1 MQDNGSTV
9 WVCLVCGYE
18 HTGAT
23 PPDVCPVCGADA
35 DQFEKKRIPE
45 SGADKK
51 TDKEDGEYLSE
62 WARPDDEFEGKYAR
76 IAALAKGEGSEI
88 APMRTQKTFPD
99 WEAILFRG
107 AQLYRMPFNEDQ
119 AVSTHTVIGAT
130 AAVPLEIAI
139 PFYVSHMSF
148 GALSREAK
156 IALARG
162 TKIMGTVMCSGEG
175 GMLPEERAEADR
187 YIYELGTA
195 RFSHKKEAIKQAD
208 AVEIK
213 IGQAAKPGLG
223 GHLPAEKVTDEIAK
237 IRGIKPGEPSISPGR
252 HAGIDTPEDLRKR
265 VAEIRDL
272 CGGRPVGIKFTA
284 GHIEKDLEV
293 ALAAEPDFITID
305 CRGGATGAAPVFVKD
320 NVCLPPV
327 FAIRRARKFLDEVG
341 SKVTLCMTGGFRD
354 AADIAKGLALGA
366 DAVALAT
373 ASLIAVGCQQYRIC
387 HTGRCPVGITTQ
399 DPNLRARFE
408 IDKSVDRFVNFY
420 TATKHELETFA
431 RINGRLN
438 VHDLDMTDVVTI
450 NNEVSQNTDI
460 EHV

>member
-9 WVCLVCGYE
+9 WVCVVCGYE
-18 HTGAT
+18 HTGEN

-35 DQFEKKRIPE
+35 DQFEKKRVPE
-45 SGADKK
+45 SAAGEKAD
-51 TDKEDGEYLSE
+51 DGEDDYLGE
-62 WARPDDEFEGKYAR
+62 WARPEDEFEGKYAR
-76 IAALAKGEGSEI
+76 IVALAKGRGSEI
-88 APMRTQKTFPD
+88 APMRTQKTFTD
-99 WEAILFRG
+99 WDTILFRG
-107 AQLYRMPFNEDQ
+107 AQLYRMPYNEDQ
-119 AVSTHTVIGAT
+119 AIKTHTVIGPT
-130 AAVPLEIAI
+130 AAIPLEIAM

-148 GALSREAK
+148 GALSRETK

-162 TKIMGTVMCSGEG
+162 TKIVGTVMCSGEG

-195 RFSHKKEAIKQAD
+195 PFSHKEEAIKQAD

-223 GHLPAEKVTDEIAK
+223 GHLPADKVTDEIAK
-237 IRGIKPGEPSISPGR
+237 IREIGPGEDSISPGR
-252 HAGIDTPEDLRKR
+252 HTGIDSPEDLRRR

-272 CGGRPVGIKFTA
+272 CGGSPVGIKFTA
-284 GHIEKDLEV
+284 GHIENDLEV
-293 ALAAEPDFITID
+293 ALSAEPDFITVD

-320 NVCLPPV
+320 NVCLPPI
-327 FAIRRARKFLDEVG
+327 FAIRRARRYLDEAG
-341 SKVTLCMTGGFRD
+341 SKVTLCVTGGFRD
-354 AADIAKGLALGA
+354 AADIAKSLALGA

-373 ASLIAVGCQQYRIC
+373 ASLVAVGCQQYRIC

-399 DPNLRARFE
+399 DPDLRARFK

-420 TATKHELETFA
+420 TATKQELEIFA

-450 NNEVSQNTDI
+450 SNEVSQNTDI